1 MILMKHSRLWN
12 DSIDNGALRHEDFPE
27 NSRFGNENM
36 NAENKKNEWENI
48 WKSLKYNDMA
58 RPKDGGA

>member
-1 MILMKHSRLWN
+1 
-12 DSIDNGALRHEDFPE
+12 
-27 NSRFGNENM
+27 M